1 MKTLSKQIN
10 SFIILF
16 FFSILFL
23 ASCKST
29 EKITKPIIKPTLSSE
44 DIIFENIRTIDPL
57 FSTMNSKL
65 EIKSKG
71 MSLGGSIRMK
81 KDSIIWVSIT
91 KFGIEGARVKLTKDS
106 VFFINK
112 LYAEAFSGDYN
123 FFSSL
128 LGFKVDFGIIQSFIL
143 AKDFDNYDTKGYKI
157 EKNNDNL
164 LIRFENR
171 QTKDIS
177 LPSLKQNILYNSQ
190 ESTIIRNYLEIIKN
204 QKSMDVEYSSFV
216 NVQGIKI
223 PSQYNILIPEFAQDK
238 IQIRL
243 SNHNLNQKLEYPF
256 SIPGSYK
263 RIN

>member
-1 MKTLSKQIN
+1 MKRLSKQIN
-10 SFIILF
+10 SFIILI

-29 EKITKPIIKPTLSSE
+29 EKITKPIVKPTLSSE
-44 DIIFENIRTIDPL
+44 DILFNNIRTIDPL

-71 MSLGGSIRMK
+71 MSLGGSLRMK

-128 LGFKVDFGIIQSFIL
+128 LGFKVDYSIIQSFIL
-143 AKDFDNYDTKGYKI
+143 AKDFDNYDTQGYMI
-157 EKNNDNL
+157 ENNNNNL
-164 LIRFENR
+164 IIRFDNR
-171 QTKDIS
+171 KTKDIS
-177 LPSLKQNILYNSQ
+177 LPALKQNILYNTQ
-190 ESTIIRNYLEIIKN
+190 ENIITRNFLEIIKN

-223 PSQYNILIPEFAQDK
+223 PSQYIIKIPEFSKDNILIK
-238 IQIRL
+238 H
-243 SNHNLNQKLEYPF
+243 SNLNLNQKLEYPF